1 MCQKVEPI
9 VHGLAQ
15 DYQGKIDC
23 KVVKHNEG
31 DSPERIKRYGLG
43 QHGMV
48 ITDQD
53 DKVLWSEPSHKQTR
67 EGVDAAI
74 KKVLGG

>member
-1 MCQKVEPI
+1 MN
-9 VHGLAQ
+9 GLAT

-31 DSPERIKRYGLG
+31 DSQARIQRYGLD

-53 DKVLWSEPSHKQTR
+53 DKVLWSESGHKQTR
-67 EGVDAAI
+67 DGVAAAI
-74 KKVLGG
+74 QKVLGS